1 MYMIMRVMNLGH
13 AIKDPAKSKENLCI
27 EHGVSTSTPKKQDM
41 VMKTESITKKL
52 PALLSLFVFFG
63 VHAFADSGSDE
74 LKSKVAEI
82 KERLDSISP
91 SQDGSSTVHLAGY
104 GSVNYVKPEDGDG
117 AFNKVLVAPIFHFN
131 YEDWMMFETEFE
143 VLNTDDG
150 GTEFALEYASLD
162 IFLND
167 YVTLVAGK
175 FLSPLGQFRQN
186 IHPSWI
192 NKMVETPAG
201 FGHGGA
207 VPLSETG
214 LQLRGGFPIN
224 DMRANY
230 AVYVGNGPTLGAA
243 VEEED
248 GDFELAIEEIESEGS
263 TGNSDGKSV
272 MGGRFGLIPI
282 EGLEIGLSLAKGQ
295 ATVTKAFSGGH
306 DGPALEIANSQ
317 KFDYQFNGADFRY
330 GIGHFELRG
339 EYANTEIAGG
349 AGGVQF
355 HDDDL
360 PDGYMG
366 PASFDDVETGEWVA
380 WYLQG
385 SYRLKDQPIEL
396 VVRSSELETPHVD
409 ENYSQYTLGI
419 NYLFAPS
426 VIAKFNFEKRDPQS
440 AALEEQNTLRL
451 QLSYGF

>member
-1 MYMIMRVMNLGH
+1 
-13 AIKDPAKSKENLCI
+13 
-27 EHGVSTSTPKKQDM
+27 
-41 VMKTESITKKL
+41 MKTESIAKPL
-52 PALLSLFVFFG
+52 SPLLSLFIFFG
-63 VHAFADSGSDE
+63 SHAFADNGDDDI
-74 LKSKVAEI
+74 KSKVAEI
-82 KERLDSISP
+82 EKRLDSIS
-91 SQDGSSTVHLAGY
+91 SAQDGSSTVHLAGY
-104 GSVNYVKPEDGDG
+104 GSVNYVKPENGDG

-143 VLNTDDG
+143 MLNTDDG

-162 IFLND
+162 LFLND
-167 YVTLVAGK
+167 YTTLVAGK

-186 IHPSWI
+186 LHPSWI

-214 LQLRGGFPIN
+214 LQIRGGFPIS

-243 VEEED
+243 VEEVAGEY
-248 GDFELAIEEIESEGS
+248 ELAIEEIESEGS

-272 MGGRFGLIPI
+272 IGGRFGLLPL
-282 EGLEIGLSLAKGQ
+282 EGLEVGISLAKGQ
-295 ATVTKAFSGGH
+295 ASVTKAFAGGH
-306 DGPALEIANSQ
+306 DGPALEVANSE
-317 KFDYQFNGADFRY
+317 KFDYQFKGADFRY
-330 GIGHFELRG
+330 GIGRFELRG
-339 EYANTEIAGG
+339 EYAKTEIAGG
-349 AGGVQF
+349 TEGVQF

-360 PDGYMG
+360 PENYMG
-366 PASFDDVETGEWVA
+366 PASFDDVETGNWVA

-385 SYRLKDQPIEL
+385 SYRLQNQPIEL
-396 VVRSSELETPHVD
+396 VVRSSELETPHVN
-409 ENYSQYTLGI
+409 ENYSQYTLGV

-426 VIAKFNFEKRDPQS
+426 VIAKVNFEKKDPQS
-440 AALEEQNTLRL
+440 AVIEGQNTLRL